1 MEANAPHS
9 GAVET
14 IKSHRV
20 RVVSDSSDDMWGY
33 LIFTELGLKDSEH
46 GHKWTK
52 SLGDASDPA
61 SRGLGPASKELVKEC
76 FRVMLAQ
83 EKGHIKDQ
91 RTVGVQPDHSRR
103 RHSAS

>member
-52 SLGDASDPA
+52 NLGE
-61 SRGLGPASKELVKEC
+61 RHIFIKELFAAVFAIRHC
-76 FRVMLAQ
+76 LATLPQ
-83 EKGHIKDQ
+83 SLEIHIGIDNTAAAAALEHVLWKRD
-91 RTVGVQPDHSRR
+91 GL
-103 RHSAS
+103 